1 MLKVV
6 LSYPGD
12 MILQDEVEGTNKLS
26 EADLVFIQEAKVSGL
41 VQFDGINLHV
51 GGLGECGRFFAH
63 KPTGEGADLI

>member
-51 GGLGECGRFFAH
+51 GGLDE
-63 KPTGEGADLI
+63 